1 MEIKKV
7 GIIGCGTMGSGIGQ
21 VCAQSGYQVVV
32 MEKDQE
38 TLKKGFLLIESFLDK
53 GIEKGKVSEE
63 EKRSILDRIK
73 GVSEYNDFH
82 DCDLVI
88 EAVFEDITIKR
99 EIFQA
104 IDKVCSGHAIFASN
118 TSSLS
123 IIDLASATKRPEQ
136 VLGLHFFNPV
146 PLMKLLE
153 IVKTLV
159 TGEETLEICKGFG
172 KSLGKTVIIAKDT
185 PGFIVNY
192 LQLPFRLNAIRML
205 EAGMATREDI
215 DAAATLGLGHPMG
228 PLALQDLVGLDVTY
242 AASLSIYKE
251 TGDPV
256 FQPPVLMKK
265 MIAAGWLGRKT
276 GKGFYEYDRKD

>member
-1 MEIKKV
+1 M
-7 GIIGCGTMGSGIGQ
+7 SP
-21 VCAQSGYQVVV
+21 
-32 MEKDQE
+32 
-38 TLKKGFLLIESFLDK
+38 LKKGFLSIESFLNK
-53 GIEKGKVSEE
+53 GIERGKVSEE

-88 EAVFEDITIKR
+88 EAVFEDAEIKR

-123 IIDLASATKRPEQ
+123 IIDLASATKRPER

-159 TGEETLEICKGFG
+159 TGEEILEICKEFG
-172 KSLGKTVIIAKDT
+172 KSLGKTIIIAKDT

-192 LQLPFRLNAIRML
+192 LQFPFRLNAIRML

-215 DAAATLGLGHPMG
+215 DAAATLGLGHPIG

-242 AASLSIYKE
+242 AATSSIYKE

-265 MIAAGWLGRKT
+265 MIGAGWLGRKT
-276 GKGFYEYDRKD
+276 GKGFYEYNRKD